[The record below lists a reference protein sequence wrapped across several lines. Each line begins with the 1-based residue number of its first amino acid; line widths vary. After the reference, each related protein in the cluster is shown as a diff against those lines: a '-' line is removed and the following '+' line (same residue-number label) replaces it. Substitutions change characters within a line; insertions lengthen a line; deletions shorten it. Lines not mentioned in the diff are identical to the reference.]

1 VKQQEA
7 TVAGVAE
14 VHSQLKTGV
23 KLNPTQLSGPFADAM
38 EKSVYK
44 GASRALFE
52 YYMLSAITDRSQVV
66 AAVNAGAT
74 PSGLMGE
81 MGKGTQTPEQVLGG
95 HLGTATAH
103 AGGGIVA
110 SIANGVANVSK
121 LPPGEGWTSI
131 GAGEKIS
138 PAGGRGGG
146 GGGGVKVEL
155 ELKGD
160 LRKFINARV
169 VEGAAQFEKN
179 KRFR

>member
-1 VKQQEA
+1 MV
-7 TVAGVAE
+7 T
-14 VHSQLKTGV
+14 
-23 KLNPTQLSGPFADAM
+23 
-38 EKSVYK
+38 
-44 GASRALFE
+44 
-52 YYMLSAITDRSQVV
+52 
-66 AAVNAGAT
+66 
-74 PSGLMGE
+74 
-81 MGKGTQTPEQVLGG
+81 
-95 HLGTATAH
+95 
-103 AGGGIVA
+103 

-131 GAGEKIS
+131 GAGEKIL